1 MKIINKDNFN
11 RESMSDSVVAEN
23 VPDFYADTI
32 TEALNNKFGGER
44 STDYFLA
51 VQDDYEIYIFDPT

>member
-44 STDYFLA
+44 SSDYFLS
-51 VQDDYEIYIFDPT
+51 VQDDYELYIFDPT